1 MLRTALFVSTAAV
14 FALAAPAWAQDTAT
28 PAPDA
33 ATTTSAAQGAP
44 TEVAPDEVQGSGD
57 IVVTAT
63 RRSERLSDVPLA
75 VSAVTSETLVNSGAN
90 DIRALNQVAPSLLIS
105 STGSEANA
113 SARIRGVGTVGD
125 NPGLESSVALFIDG
139 VYRSR
144 TGVGLSEL
152 GELDRIEVLRGPQGT
167 LFGRNA
173 SAGLLNVVTKGPEF
187 TWRGTAE
194 ATYGNYD
201 NVRAQGGITGPISER
216 LAFRL
221 DGVYQNRDG
230 FFENITDGERFN
242 NRNRYFVRGQL
253 LFEPTNDIKIRVIG
267 DFTERNEDCC
277 AATYITATNDFD
289 PTNFG
294 LVDNANPI
302 IPVLTSVAGT
312 NFAGYFPSAVNPY
325 DRKIAITP
333 GRGYGGKTK
342 DYGGSAELNWNF
354 GDFQLTSI
362 TAYREFSN
370 FQASDADYGV
380 ADILNFLP
388 DSGRVFHTFTQEL
401 RLNGEAFG
409 GKLDWLVGGFYSN
422 EDLTTTTHLLFGDD
436 YGPFAACRLLATI
449 SPAIPR
455 NPNQAGCRAGT
466 NGATTDFV
474 LANTPGVSAIFTP
487 GQRAGFI
494 NGLNLLSTVRNVG
507 DENANF
513 AQNSENFAFFT
524 HNIVHLTDRLNL
536 TLGLR
541 YTNETKT
548 LDANFRNT
556 NTICPAVQ
564 GAVLPS
570 LAGATGTAQALLGGV
585 ISLACQG
592 NSTSA
597 LNAIS
602 LNDRRKEDKFTG
614 TAVLSWKPV
623 DSVLFYGSFSRGY
636 KAGGFNL
643 DRSAFTNPAGQLA
656 LPIGFVTPGNAGFY
670 ANGLQF
676 DEETVDAYE
685 IGAKYNSRAFSL
697 NVAAFRQEFS
707 NFQLNT
713 FNGTVYVVQNI
724 NGCKSD
730 LGGLDRDTSAT
741 TGTCASGDTKAGLV
755 SQGVELEASIRPS
768 RDVTIGMGFT
778 YSDTKFAD
786 NLVGSDD
793 GQRPLDPQLRLL
805 PGQQL
810 SNAPKV
816 VVTNSVTW
824 TPELGSTGWSALFY
838 GDARTVERLQH
849 RVGPVPAEGAGVV
862 LHGER
867 PHRPAHPGRAPVD
880 RILGAEP
887 AQHRLHAGGV
897 LVALSGDG
905 CQRGLSGGAVSGR
918 DADLLGVSGRAA
930 HLWRDVALALLRADR
945 GEGASSSCRSSLPV
959 KGPLPGWGAVLF
971 LCRPVAAK
979 PERGQGCW
987 TCPVP
992 ASQREGIDQSAP
1004 RPSVAIAVSAEV
1016 GKPCDLD
1023 AALWQRLGHGIA
1035 DIAEQAFADVRA
1047 KVEGTR
1053 RSCWRSQSRAL
1064 RWRRPS
1070 CR

>member
-1 MLRTALFVSTAAV
+1 MRRTALFLSTAAV
-14 FALAAPAWAQDTAT
+14 VFAAPALAQEAAPAAPVQEQASDPIAPAAVDPAAPAQPTA
-28 PAPDA
+28 A
-33 ATTTSAAQGAP
+33 AVPEDVQG
-44 TEVAPDEVQGSGD
+44 GSGD

-63 RRSERLSDVPLA
+63 RRAERLSDVPLA

-90 DIRALNQVAPSLLIS
+90 DIRQLNQVAPSLLVS
-105 STGSEANA
+105 STGSESNA

-152 GELDRIEVLRGPQGT
+152 GELDRVEVLRGPQGT

-173 SAGLLNVVTKGPEF
+173 SAGLLNIVTKRPEF
-187 TWRGTAE
+187 TFGGVAE

-201 NVRAQGGITGPISER
+201 NVRLLGGVTGPITEQ
-216 LAFRL
+216 LAFRV
-221 DGVYQNRDG
+221 DGVFQQRDG
-230 FFENITDGERFN
+230 FFEDVNSGDRFN
-242 NRNRYFVRGQL
+242 NRDRYFVRGQL
-253 LFEPTNDIKIRVIG
+253 LWEPTNDISLRIIG
-267 DFTERNEDCC
+267 DFTERNEACC
-277 AATYITATNDFD
+277 AATYATFDTAFD
-289 PTNFG
+289 PTNRG
-294 LVDNANPI
+294 LIDPANPI
-302 IPVLTSVAGT
+302 IPVLTQVAGT
-312 NFAGYFPSAVNPY
+312 SFAGYFPGAGDPY
-325 DRKIAITP
+325 NRKIAITP
-333 GRGYGGKTK
+333 GRSYDGNTK

-354 GDFQLTSI
+354 GDFALTSI

-401 RLNGEAFG
+401 RLNGEAFD

-422 EDLTTTTHLLFGDD
+422 EDLTTQTHLLFGDD

-474 LANTPGVSAIFTP
+474 LANTPALAAIFTP
-487 GQRAGFI
+487 AQRATFT

-507 DENANF
+507 DDTSRF

-524 HNIVHLTDRLNL
+524 HNIVHLTDRLDL

-548 LDANFRNT
+548 LAGRFNNT

-564 GAVLPS
+564 GAVLPT
-570 LAGATGTAQALLGGV
+570 LAGATGTAQSLLGGV

-592 NSTSA
+592 NSTAA
-597 LNAIS
+597 LNG
-602 LNDRRKEDKFTG
+602 LTLDDTRKEDKFTG

-623 DSVLFYGSFSRGY
+623 DDVLVYGSYSRGY

-643 DRSAFTNPAGQLA
+643 DRSAFINPPGQAA
-656 LPIGFVTPGNAGFY
+656 LPIGFVTQANAAFY
-670 ANGLQF
+670 ADSLQF

-685 IGAKYNSRAFSL
+685 IGIKYSTRAFSL

-724 NGCKSD
+724 NGCGSD
-730 LGGLDRDTSAT
+730 LGGGDRDLSPT
-741 TGTCASGDTKAGLV
+741 TGICDGDDTEAGLI
-755 SQGVELEASIRPS
+755 SQGVEVEASIRPV
-768 RDVTIGMGFT
+768 RDLSIGAGFT
-778 YSDTKFAD
+778 YADTKFAD
-786 NLVGSDD
+786 QLVGSSD

-810 SNAPKV
+810 SNAPKM

-824 TPELGSTGWSALFY
+824 TPEIGNTGLGALFY
-838 GDARTVERLQH
+838 VDSRTSSDYNTGSDLFPQKEQDGFTTINARIGLRDANETWALEFWAQNLLDTNYAQVLFNTPYQAT
-849 RVGPVPAEGAGVV
+849 GANAAYPAAEY
-862 LHGER
+862 
-867 PHRPAHPGRAPVD
+867 PGGTQIFSAY
-880 RILGAEP
+880 LAEP
-887 AQHRLHAGGV
+887 RTY
-897 LVALSGDG
+897 
-905 CQRGLSGGAVSGR
+905 GLT
-918 DADLLGVSGRAA
+918 
-930 HLWRDVALALLRADR
+930 LR
-945 GEGASSSCRSSLPV
+945 
-959 KGPLPGWGAVLF
+959 
-971 LCRPVAAK
+971 
-979 PERGQGCW
+979 
-987 TCPVP
+987 
-992 ASQREGIDQSAP
+992 
-1004 RPSVAIAVSAEV
+1004 
-1016 GKPCDLD
+1016 
-1023 AALWQRLGHGIA
+1023 
-1035 DIAEQAFADVRA
+1035 
-1047 KVEGTR
+1047 TR
-1053 RSCWRSQSRAL
+1053 F
-1064 RWRRPS
+1064 
-1070 CR
+1070 